1 MALQLAF
8 LVWFYKNNPNDNKDF
23 EADVTKSFV
32 IVQSIWYWVFLI
44 VNFGENTLYISLFY
58 IFQITEEAA
67 DLDRLNQR
75 E

>member
-44 VNFGENTLYISLFY
+44 VDFGENTLYISLFY